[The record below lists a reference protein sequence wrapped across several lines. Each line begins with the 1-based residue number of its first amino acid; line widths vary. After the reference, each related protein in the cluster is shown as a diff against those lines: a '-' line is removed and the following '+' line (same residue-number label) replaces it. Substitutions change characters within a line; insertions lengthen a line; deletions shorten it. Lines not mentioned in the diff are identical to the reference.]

1 MRPQRKLAADRL
13 ESKKRESVGAEPDL
27 LTDPEEIAK
36 REAENAVRQFD
47 AVLDLIDQVARD
59 GLPFKLRPSTIL
71 GLHKLELDGL
81 SRFAGT
87 WRPSKVEIELS
98 GHEPPHESQVPAL
111 MEDLCDWVN
120 EHFESESALTL
131 CGYVMWRLNW
141 VHPFLDGNGRTSRAV
156 AYLVLC
162 AKLGDRLPGALTIPE
177 QIAADRDPYYAAL
190 EAADQACD
198 GETLDLSEM
207 ERLLTHYLGVQLA
220 STFERAGQAATEE
233 EGERKFH

>member
-1 MRPQRKLAADRL
+1 M
-13 ESKKRESVGAEPDL
+13 STKRESVGAEPDL

-47 AVLDLIDQVARD
+47 AVLDLIDEVARD
-59 GLPFKLRPSTIL
+59 GRAFRLRPSTIL
-71 GLHKLELDGL
+71 GLHKFALDGL

-87 WRPSKVEIELS
+87 WRPSKVEIEQS

-120 EHFESESALTL
+120 DHFESESALTL
-131 CGYVMWRLNW
+131 CAYVMWRLNW
-141 VHPFLDGNGRTSRAV
+141 IHPFLDGNGRTSRAV

-162 AKLGDRLPGALTIPE
+162 AKLGDRLPGSLTIPE

-190 EAADQACD
+190 ESADE
-198 GETLDLSEM
+198 GWSEEELDLSQM
-207 ERLLTHYLGVQLA
+207 EKLLTHYLGVQLA
-220 STFERAGQAATEE
+220 STFKRAGQADSDEDAD
-233 EGERKFH
+233 RKFH